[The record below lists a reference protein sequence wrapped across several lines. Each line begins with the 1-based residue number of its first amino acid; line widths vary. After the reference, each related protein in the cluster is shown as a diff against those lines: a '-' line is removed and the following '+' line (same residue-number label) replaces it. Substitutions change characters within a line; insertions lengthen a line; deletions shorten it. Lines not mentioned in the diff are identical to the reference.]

1 MKKHIQIDYDWF
13 ESWRELN
20 EDEQHLVQEAIN
32 SAKKA
37 YAPYSK
43 FHVGATALLDNQTVI
58 HGNNQENIA
67 YPSGICAER
76 VALFY
81 AGANF
86 PSQQVQ
92 TLVVYAEGDLI
103 EPDECV
109 SPCGSCRQVIAESEA
124 RQKNPIRIILVS
136 QSGKT
141 WIFKTIADLLIFP
154 FGVK

>member
-58 HGNNQENIA
+58 QGNNQENIA